1 MLVLSPLVSL
11 LLFLYLSNF
20 KNNTVGKVHKILTDI
35 SLIIVSVVPVQ
46 VKRDIG
52 FLKNIFCVKKN

>member
-11 LLFLYLSNF
+11 FLFLYLSNF

-52 FLKNIFCVKKN
+52 FLKIFFVWK